1 MRKKKSIA
9 LTLFT
14 AVLSLGLAFSI
25 SACEDVQTSS
35 SSSASSLQSS
45 ESTLLESSDI
55 SSGGMYSTEDAES
68 SEATSSSIATESSE
82 AISSSCEV
90 ESSEESYSFSSAGS
104 SEESSL
110 DSESSE
116 HVHEWSEWIISKGPS
131 CGEEGEQYRF
141 CVWDTSH
148 RETESI
154 AKLPHSI
161 CWYEAQEP
169 TCKENG
175 WEAYEACLGCSYSTY
190 KEIPATGVHDFPYWI
205 STDNVTMSTKCNN
218 CDEELKDE
226 VPSCEHLLTLSSY
239 INDNGMIV
247 SEGLYTC
254 DNCALK
260 FEPCDVL
267 TITFSNAAE
276 EGYYR
281 MEIASKIA
289 RAEYD
294 YRGFMYK
301 TLNVEIEDGCDF
313 SYQYTWEDNKNKI
326 REIVF
331 GENIAIVGKIDYYEY
346 VYTVVFGEQVE
357 KIKTDCTCDLF
368 SLKEIYFEGD
378 IPELE
383 ADALWRRG
391 AAVAGE
397 PFNPLAPI
405 VYYKEDAEG
414 FAEYGYKLQGCGLR
428 QLGQAVAETPEI
440 SMLEYAAKTNA
451 RALDMATELF
461 EAAAKTRRFLQF
473 YPFCSLEKYKPIKD
487 LAISLTEGLS
497 TDTEKAKAIFDW
509 IVENITYDDA
519 AMYYSVEKVFE
530 ERIAVCAGYAGLL
543 HDMLAAVEIPSIYTA
558 GISYFGTE
566 CTVQDIL
573 DDEENYKYRG
583 NGHGWL
589 ICLLDGE
596 ALFCDATWGN
606 FAFTA
611 EELTAELLA
620 TTRMNGLSVIPEDFD
635 PALYESLLYYDEGE
649 VYYLNDGYLSTVD
662 QFGVLIN
669 FTYQFNYEFRTS
681 NDGFQYGFGIVE
693 NKSAYRDVL
702 ICYGEHDYKL
712 YFFHGT
718 DYLRYNYMEIL
729 KFVAFERLWYDN
741 QIEIDFYEE
750 FVFDEYG
757 TIYHINEENVLSVAA
772 TVAEVDTLIIP
783 ESING
788 MQVTSIDDNALQ
800 GCYAKEIILP
810 NSIEKIGAQA
820 FMGCINIE
828 SLVLPTGLKHIEP
841 GAFAYCM
848 NLKTITMYTGVE
860 FIGYK
865 DNHRLCVPNLLFEEI
880 PVEQLT
886 VVYQGTEEEFNKIHF
901 NDPYIAPE
909 ELTFDTIQY
918 EHVKGYVSFIEQAL
932 I

>member
-1 MRKKKSIA
+1 MKKGKSIL
-9 LTLFT
+9 LTLLT
-14 AVLSLGLAFSI
+14 AVLSLGLAVSI
-25 SACEDVQTSS
+25 SACEGAQTSGEQSGNFS
-35 SSSASSLQSS
+35 STFEGQTSEEILSGNGGAVSSGTYSTGVESSTETSSIDVESGTETSSNDAANS
-45 ESTLLESSDI
+45 ES
-55 SSGGMYSTEDAES
+55 STGIES
-68 SEATSSSIATESSE
+68 SEVSSTGI
-82 AISSSCEV
+82 
-90 ESSEESYSFSSAGS
+90 ESSEESSTGIES
-104 SEESSL
+104 SEEISTGI
-110 DSESSE
+110 ESSE
-116 HVHEWSEWIISKGPS
+116 ETSTGIESSEKSSTGIESSEETSTGIESSEETSTGIES
-131 CGEEGEQYRF
+131 SEETSTGIESGEESS
-141 CVWDTSH
+141 TSI
-148 RETESI
+148 ESS
-154 AKLPHSI
+154 AESSI
-161 CWYEAQEP
+161 PGIDPSLCDHFLAL
-169 TCKENG
+169 N
-175 WEAYEACLGCSYSTY
+175 SYIS
-190 KEIPATGVHDFPYWI
+190 ESGMVISSGVY
-205 STDNVTMSTKCNN
+205 T
-218 CDEELKDE
+218 
-226 VPSCEHLLTLSSY
+226 CEH
-239 INDNGMIV
+239 
-247 SEGLYTC
+247 
-254 DNCALK
+254 CATTFK
-260 FEPCDVL
+260 PYDVL
-267 TITFSNAAE
+267 TLTFSDMEE

-281 MEIASKIA
+281 MELSAAIPC
-289 RAEYD
+289 EYD
-294 YRGFMYK
+294 YYGILDK
-301 TLNVEIEDGCDF
+301 AVNVQVESGCNF
-313 SYQYTWEDNKNKI
+313 TYQTSWEENKNKI

-331 GENIAIVGKIDYYEY
+331 GENITVVGKISYYEY
-346 VYTVVFGEQVE
+346 VYTLVFGEQVE

-378 IPELE
+378 IPQLE
-383 ADALWRRG
+383 ADALWRRS
-391 AAVAGE
+391 AAVVGE
-397 PFNPLAPI
+397 PLNPLAPI
-405 VYYKEDAEG
+405 VYYKEDSEG

-428 QLGQAVAETPEI
+428 LLGQPALETPELT
-440 SMLEYAAKTNA
+440 MMEYAAKTNA

-461 EAAAKTRRFLQF
+461 EAAAKTRPFLQF

-509 IVENITYDDA
+509 IVENITYDEA

-611 EELTAELLA
+611 EEFTAELLA

-662 QFGVLIN
+662 QFGILIN
-669 FTYQFNYEFRTS
+669 FTYQFNYEFRAS

-712 YFFHGT
+712 YFFHGA

-757 TIYHINEENVLSVAA
+757 TIYHINEGNVLSVAA
-772 TVAEVDTLIIP
+772 TVAEGDTLIIP
-783 ESING
+783 ETVG
-788 MQVTSIDDNALQ
+788 GLKVTSIDANALQ

-810 NSIEKIGAQA
+810 DSIEKIGAQA
-820 FMGCINIE
+820 FMNCSNIE
-828 SLVLPTGLKHIEP
+828 SLVLPKNLKHIEP
-841 GAFAYCM
+841 GAFAFCL
-848 NLKTITMYTGVE
+848 NLKNVTMYAGVE

-865 DNHRLCVPNLLFEEI
+865 DNHNFCLPSFLFEEI
-880 PVEQLT
+880 STEQLT
-886 VVYQGTEEEFNKIHF
+886 VAYQGTEEEFNRIYF
-901 NDPYIAPE
+901 NNPFVNPE
-909 ELTFDTIQY
+909 ELTFDTEQY
-918 EHVKGYVSFIEQAL
+918 EHVKGYVSFIE
-932 I
+932 